1 LRNYANQIMQIV
13 QWVPYSLILI
23 LLTLL
28 YWIIPNTKVKFRA
41 ALIAGILAGTAY
53 QFTQWGY
60 INFQVGFSRYNAI
73 YGSFAA
79 LPLFLVWLQ
88 LSWFIILIG
97 AELSFAIQNVSKS
110 DFVSDSLKL
119 SHHYRIKLS
128 LIIFAKI
135 VKQFTTGERAL
146 NDVEI
151 SDRLQLPIKVVRDI
165 IDDLQAIN
173 LLSVTLGAEKQEVY
187 YQPAHDVSN
196 LYISTIIANLENL
209 GLNEFKNFTT
219 AEEERLNAILQKFE
233 KSRVENSGDL
243 LIKDL

>member
-1 LRNYANQIMQIV
+1 
-13 QWVPYSLILI
+13 
-23 LLTLL
+23 
-28 YWIIPNTKVKFRA
+28 
-41 ALIAGILAGTAY
+41 
-53 QFTQWGY
+53 
-60 INFQVGFSRYNAI
+60 
-73 YGSFAA
+73 
-79 LPLFLVWLQ
+79 LFLVWLQ